1 MDSNITD
8 VSGQN
13 LSSNSTKCDSKKD
26 VLKTMS
32 NRFYSISEKSMD
44 STDYTDN
51 LPANEK
57 ERGRYFSKN
66 KSQSTG
72 GIKHRLSLKLIKK
85 RDSMISKL
93 EQDQKFLKR

>member
-1 MDSNITD
+1 MDSISSG

-13 LSSNSTKCDSKKD
+13 LSSTFKCDSKKD
-26 VLKTMS
+26 ALKSMN
-32 NRFYSISEKSMD
+32 NRFYSISEKSID

-51 LPANEK
+51 LPINEK
-57 ERGRYFSKN
+57 EHGKYFSKN

-72 GIKHRLSLKLIKK
+72 GIKHRLSLKLLKK

-93 EQDQKFLKR
+93 EQDQKFLNR